1 MDNKIKLYGILKWLC
16 FIPGTVMYIFTIDSF
31 GYMISALCTI
41 IATVAFYHIMDKE
54 QTRRIGLSIAG
65 EIKKA
70 IAETGNVDN
79 LIEIKKVK
87 SGIIA
92 RVYLINARERAQII
106 QRAITNHLSNSEFK
120 RYLWIMQLT
129 DMPGKSFL
137 RDRQRL
143 LNDEL
148 IEELTKRKN
157 QAKENRGR

>member
-1 MDNKIKLYGILKWLC
+1 MDKKIKLYGILKWLC
-16 FIPGTVMYIFTIDSF
+16 FIPGTVMYVFTINSF
-31 GYMISALCTI
+31 GYLLSALCTI
-41 IATVAFYHIMDKE
+41 IATVAFYNIMDKE

-106 QRAITNHLSNSEFK
+106 QKAITKHLNSSDFK

-129 DMPGKSFL
+129 DMPGKSAL
-137 RDRQRL
+137 QDRQKL

-148 IEELTKRKN
+148 IAELTKKKN
-157 QAKENRGR
+157 QAKAGRNK